1 MGWTC
6 SHKSSDQSVVDFLRE
21 QFDCDNDSAQW
32 KVLDCAIV
40 KFHTAYLAVEK
51 IPKDSGVPYVFGLV
65 VLLKYAR
72 RSYHNFCRKELDE
85 GVGPYATECP
95 ERILRRLTPLD
106 DPAFLHGSPANKDYA
121 VQWREACWARIHT
134 RKQRPSLKKGVRL
147 KHAAGVRFGN
157 GLTLHEFVV
166 LDPRST
172 VVTTPNGGLYRLS
185 RAIITSCDVMAA

>member
-21 QFDCDNDSAQW
+21 HFDCDNDSAQW
-32 KVLDCAIV
+32 KVLDGAVV
-40 KFHTAYLAVEK
+40 KFHTAYLAVEM

-65 VLLKYAR
+65 VLLKYDH
-72 RSYHNFCRKELDE
+72 RSYHNFCWKDIDE
-85 GVGPYATECP
+85 GMWPCDTECP

-106 DPAFLHGSPANKDYA
+106 APAFPGSPASKKNA
-121 VQWREACWARIHT
+121 AQWREACWARIHA
-134 RKQRPSLKKGVRL
+134 RKQRPPLKKGVRL
-147 KHAAGVRFGN
+147 KHAAGIRFSN

-172 VVTTPNGGLYRLS
+172 VVTTLDGGLYRLS
-185 RAIITSCDVMAA
+185 RTIITSCEVMAA